1 MTDPL
6 TKEERKIVDRVR
18 HRIRE
23 DEAWGDCDTDAS
35 ELLAI
40 IDNLSKRGV
49 KKYSLTKEQRETV
62 ERAKTLLADK
72 WNYGVGEWVG
82 VAEILMDIIGN
93 LSKRGV
99 KKYAIESLQDHPEYG
114 DGLKYVPDYRQGFID
129 ALRYLGALE

>member
-1 MTDPL
+1 MTDLL

-49 KKYSLTKEQRETV
+49 KKYSEDELLGWFKSWKTSAPIGQATSRESIV
-62 ERAKTLLADK
+62 LA
-72 WNYGVGEWVG
+72 
-82 VAEILMDIIGN
+82 VA
-93 LSKRGV
+93 R
-99 KKYAIESLQDHPEYG
+99 
-114 DGLKYVPDYRQGFID
+114 F
-129 ALRYLGALE
+129 LGALDAIVNEEV

>member
-49 KKYSLTKEQRETV
+49 KKYSEDEL
-62 ERAKTLLADK
+62 RAGFEASCISDKAFSIKAD
-72 WNYGVGEWVG
+72 
-82 VAEILMDIIGN
+82 IGN
-93 LSKRGV
+93 
-99 KKYAIESLQDHPEYG
+99 YALPHIQNRWL
-114 DGLKYVPDYRQGFID
+114 GF
-129 ALRYLGALE
+129 LGGARFLGTLEEK